1 MYAHAYLCL
10 EAALIQ
16 ALLLLFPCFTYVI
29 CFCPKLVSMLISFC
43 FHALL
48 CLFVSLMLVG
58 FLFDCLL
65 WTCIDAQVLWCSEV
79 SKVSHAFMWTCI
91 DLNMALFHLMNTNI
105 FCWMP
110 CLWCLDA
117 VICLY
122 DSTLWCFYPWIY
134 MFVQCYDRWMT
145 RFEMNVPCLLA
156 LDAYSSVCELG

>member
-10 EAALIQ
+10 EVALIQ
-16 ALLLLFPCFTYVI
+16 ALLLLFPCFIYAI

-58 FLFDCLL
+58 FWFDCLL

-91 DLNMALFHLMNTNI
+91 DLNMALFHLMNTNM

-122 DSTLWCFYPWIY
+122 DSTLWCFYPWICL
-134 MFVQCYDRWMT
+134 FNARIDEWLGLRWMCH
-145 RFEMNVPCLLA
+145 VCLL
-156 LDAYSSVCELG
+156 